1 MSDRPNFYLLLDLDP
16 KVDEW
21 LTIEKR
27 LKDKQREWSADRQG
41 NPKKRRIAESS
52 LARIKEIEAVLKND
66 ETRRQ
71 EAKEAVRQLQKARQE
86 QTRDLDGAIEVL
98 KTGGGR
104 CTAEQLKSLAQR
116 FSGTFAADEIKKRL
130 QAAGLQLEGGP
141 SADRKPRPAKEK
153 IDNVTAGNVRRN
165 LDHLRLKNLYELL
178 ELKPQS
184 SPKALCDRA
193 DEIYRE
199 NQRLGRTD
207 TDASARNEL
216 AGLCKSL
223 FQNDREKAKYDN
235 YLAVEAMEALKPDL
249 ELAGGDGFLAR
260 GEIDA
265 LVKRARQLGVSTED
279 ARAYIEDHALSRKW
293 GMQRDGG
300 ELPAETLKLCGFC
313 ADLAPATAMKC
324 SNCGH
329 LLEPLCPRCGTK
341 TPSTHAACASCG
353 CRTGDAPL
361 VMALLKEGEHLA
373 VEGDTAGA
381 LQRFDKALLY
391 WPDWKPAMEARR
403 QVEERRK
410 QRETE
415 LSAIE
420 ELLRQRKLAAAQSAL
435 DRFERGYGPA
445 GLEPLKWQ
453 LQEGLARAETAFQE
467 GERRRRSGDG
477 EAALDRFEEA
487 LAACADYEPA
497 LRASAAS
504 PPLPPS
510 VLQVSTLAAGFRLT
524 WKAAGTGR
532 GVAYRVLRKAGG
544 GPQTTADGEAL
555 GEVRSTML
563 DDADAPV
570 GVLWHY
576 AVFSVR
582 GGTACHEPAA
592 SGPHLRTA
600 EVEDLEAVAGDRE
613 VTLRWKAPPGCRRV
627 EAWRRRGALPERPG
641 DGTAVTVAGNSAHD
655 TGLTSGEAYGYVVV
669 AVFPD
674 PTRPGGEQR
683 TSGRTVLATPVAP
696 PAAVVDL
703 RASRT
708 GKNVLLSWTS
718 VPGAT
723 VQIRQASRLP
733 DYAPGLILP
742 VSQADRFGTLVL
754 GATSN
759 GAQVTLAGQGRTFF
773 VPLSVSA
780 GTAVAGRAVEITTLD
795 PVAGLKASR
804 SGPNL
809 VLTWDWPPGT
819 DEVVVAWAHDRH
831 PEDPRTGNGQ
841 RVTVTRREYERT
853 GCWLLPHAERKAH
866 YISIFA
872 KAPGD
877 LYAPAAQIVEN
888 MGEAACVT
896 YEVVVKKS
904 LLRRRIEGA
913 WLALTCSDHSRSAL
927 PPLMMVGKA
936 QSVPMSPRDGELLEE
951 IPAVHLAEGRAT
963 LPIPERHWVRHPYV
977 KLFFRDG
984 MDAKQIRLL
993 PAEKERLR
1001 LD

>member
-16 KVDEW
+16 KVDDW
-21 LTIEKR
+21 PTIEKR

-52 LARIKEIEAVLKND
+52 LARLKEIEAVLKND
-66 ETRRQ
+66 ETRKQ

-86 QTRDLDGAIEVL
+86 QARDLDGAIEVL

-104 CTAEQLKSLAQR
+104 CTAEQLKSLVQR
-116 FSGTFAADEIKKRL
+116 FSGAFTADEIKKRL
-130 QAAGLQLEGGP
+130 QAAGVQLEGGP
-141 SADRKPRPAKEK
+141 SPDRKPRPAKEK
-153 IDNVTAGNVRRN
+153 IDSVTAGNIRRN

-199 NQRLGRTD
+199 NQRLGKTD

-235 YLAVEAMEALKPDL
+235 YLAVEAMESLKPDL
-249 ELAGGDGFLAR
+249 ELAGSDGFLAR

-265 LVKRARQLGVSTED
+265 LVKRARQLGVSADD
-279 ARAYIEDHALSRKW
+279 ARASIEDYAQSRRW
-293 GMQRDGG
+293 GLQRDDGD
-300 ELPAETLKLCGFC
+300 LPSAKLKLCGFC
-313 ADLAPATAMKC
+313 SELTPATATRC
-324 SNCGH
+324 SNGH
-329 LLEPLCPRCGTK
+329 LLEPPCPRCGTP
-341 TPSTHAACASCG
+341 TPSAHAACASCG
-353 CRTGDAPL
+353 CHTGDAPL
-361 VMALLKEGEHLA
+361 VTALLKEGEHLA
-373 VEGDTAGA
+373 VEGDNAGA
-381 LQRFDKALLY
+381 LRCFDKALLY

-403 QVEERRK
+403 QLEERRK

-420 ELLRQRKLAAAQSAL
+420 ELVRQRKLAAAQSAL
-435 DRFERGYGPA
+435 DRFERGHGAA
-445 GLEPLKWQ
+445 GLEPLRRQVK
-453 LQEGLARAETAFQE
+453 EGLARAEAAFQE
-467 GERRRRSGDG
+467 GEKRRRSGDV
-477 EAALDRFEEA
+477 ETALDRYEEA
-487 LAACADYEPA
+487 VAACADYEPA
-497 LRASAAS
+497 LRAAAGS
-504 PPLPPS
+504 PPPPPAS
-510 VLQVSTLAAGFRLT
+510 LQVSPLAAGFRLT

-532 GVAYRVLRKAGG
+532 NVAYRVLRKAGG
-544 GPQTTADGEAL
+544 GPQNAQDGEAL
-555 GEVRSTML
+555 GEVRNTTL
-563 DDADAPV
+563 DDA
-570 GVLWHY
+570 GVPAGLLWHY

-582 GGTACHEPAA
+582 GGAACHEPAA

-600 EVEDLEAVAGDRE
+600 EVDDLEAIAGDRE

-627 EAWRRRGALPERPG
+627 EVWRRRGALPERPG
-641 DGTAVTVAGNSAHD
+641 DGTAVTVAGNGAHD
-655 TGLTSGEAYGYVVV
+655 TGLTSGDAYGYRVV

-674 PTRPGGEQR
+674 PGRPNGETHTEGQ
-683 TSGRTVLATPVAP
+683 TVLATPVAP
-696 PAAVVDL
+696 PAAVSDL

-708 GKNVLLSWTS
+708 GKKVLLSWTP

-733 DYAPGLILP
+733 EYVPGLILP
-742 VSQADRFGTLVL
+742 SSQADRFGTLVP

-759 GAQVTLAGQGRTFF
+759 GVQVTLTGQGRTFF
-773 VPLSVSA
+773 VPLTVSA
-780 GTAVAGRAVEITTLD
+780 GTAVAGRAVEVTTLD
-795 PVAGLKASR
+795 PVTGLKAGR

-809 VLTWDWPPGT
+809 VLTWDWPAGT
-819 DEVVVAWAHDRH
+819 DEVTVAWAHDRH
-831 PEDPRTGNGQ
+831 PEDPRNGSGQ
-841 RVTVTRREYERT
+841 RATVTRREYERT
-853 GCWLLPHAERKAH
+853 GCWLLSHAERKAH
-866 YISIFA
+866 YVSVFA
-872 KAPGD
+872 KAPGE
-877 LYAPAAQIVEN
+877 LYAPAAQVVES
-888 MGEAACVT
+888 MGEAACVA

-913 WLALTCSDHSRSAL
+913 WLALTCSDRSRAAL

-951 IPAVHLAEGRAT
+951 IPAVHLAEGKAT
-963 LPIPERHWVRHPYV
+963 LPIPERHWGRHPYV